1 MGIGATAV
9 AALLAILE
17 RPSTWLL
24 GLVGFLVR
32 GGWLIVLAP
41 IVVLPTAVGLA
52 NAVAPLVEDI
62 AFGRRSDEVITAG
75 LMASI
80 VVLVWLIGG
89 GVLAAAAEVEGVSQ
103 TVDALGGQPRRDPSP
118 HPVWRVFV
126 VRSLTLIP
134 LVVALAWSGFRL
146 ISVGYRELTVPS
158 DVATPITY
166 RILAGAPDAVI
177 AMLLSWLFAEIV
189 GGMAVRR
196 VVIDG
201 ADVRAAVRRSLRDL
215 RRDVVPSS
223 GIALLSALVLVAA
236 IGVTG
241 LATGT
246 TWDGLR
252 AALADGDISLGS
264 VPLLVLF
271 VGVFAAG
278 LVILG
283 LTTAWRSA
291 IWTVIVARGGPTSAG
306 TFGGG
311 TDTRSGD

>member
-32 GGWLIVLAP
+32 GGWLIVLGP

-52 NAVAPLVEDI
+52 NVVAPLVEDI

-75 LMASI
+75 LISSI

-89 GVLAAAAEVEGVSQ
+89 GLLAAAAEVEGVSQ
-103 TVDALGGQPRRDPSP
+103 TLAALGAHPRRGPLS
-118 HPVWRVFV
+118 HPVWRVLA

-146 ISVGYRELTVPS
+146 ISVGYQELTLPS
-158 DVATPITY
+158 DVAIPIAY
-166 RILAGAPDAVI
+166 RILAGAPDAVV
-177 AMLLSWLFAEIV
+177 AMLLTWLFAEIV
-189 GGMAVRR
+189 GGLAVRR

-201 ADVRAAVRRSLRDL
+201 AGVRHAVRRALRDL
-215 RRDVVPSS
+215 RRTVVPLT
-223 GIALLSALVLVAA
+223 LLALVSAVVLVVA

-241 LATGT
+241 LGVGHDMGCPASRPG
-246 TWDGLR
+246 R
-252 AALADGDISLGS
+252 RRHLARTRG
-264 VPLLVLF
+264 
-271 VGVFAAG
+271 
-278 LVILG
+278 
-283 LTTAWRSA
+283 
-291 IWTVIVARGGPTSAG
+291 VARPVRRLVRCRSRDPRARDRVAIRHMDRRRG
-306 TFGGG
+306 TR
-311 TDTRSGD
+311 RSHVGWDVRGRHRHPVG